1 MIVSDF
7 AGFISNA
14 DGAGVAHLAA
24 ISWHAEEIHG
34 IKICSGL
41 FQDGSNAGFGGAVFD
56 EKIDAFHLRQMTD
69 DLGKRP
75 RNGRKFSGPVRYLVR
90 PAEPGG
96 FVAFPFGGHAE
107 AESVRRT
114 RKAKRRARYLSPSQ
128 RFRMG

>member
-1 MIVSDF
+1 MVQIFGPAVDREMIVSDF

-14 DGAGVAHLAA
+14 DGTGVAHPAA
-24 ISWHAEEIHG
+24 ISWYAEEIHG
-34 IKICSGL
+34 IKIYSGL

-75 RNGRKFSGPVRYLVR
+75 RDGRKFSGPDRYLVL

-96 FVAFPFGGHAE
+96 FMAFPFGQHLQTHN
-107 AESVRRT
+107 V
-114 RKAKRRARYLSPSQ
+114 Q
-128 RFRMG
+128 RF